1 MDMCLVGDSLFVVEG
16 ANQVGIK
23 CIGVSFGFGDTDEML
38 AAGAITI
45 CDSMMELFDIIVNL
59 K

>member
-1 MDMCLVGDSLFVVEG
+1 MEG